1 MARCCKVVAV
11 LLVVLATA
19 AGFLLGAPPGPPR
32 GKGKA
37 PQPNVAKNK
46 VEGKPRTTAEKTLVG
61 PSPTIETITVG
72 SPQHGLFIDSEQA
85 RAIALEAATSKTVPK
100 ATTLEA
106 LHSLAHSSELELTT
120 GLSAPL
126 PVQTMEGLWRLCFCE
141 GDFLPGVDVD
151 KHGYVA
157 RGQNV
162 EILFD
167 PEGEKITLGSS
178 GFGSSLPAAM
188 QGGLSYTPETQTVTG
203 TFEKAGMESL
213 DLQAFLI
220 DDDALGFHT
229 VSEDK
234 HVILLFHAEKSKAAA
249 ARLSKAVSIAASS
262 VSEAEKAATAEA
274 KKAATAEVAGK
285 DLLNLV
291 LDIQL
296 VSEEDVHENKRLA
309 VQETGRETGSFN
321 TFIHYLETEGGMIY
335 AVVAGPILF
344 SYMKYYSPVA
354 ASKAT
359 AAAIVMVETVKHILK
374 ANA

>member
-1 MARCCKVVAV
+1 MK
-11 LLVVLATA
+11 
-19 AGFLLGAPPGPPR
+19 
-32 GKGKA
+32 
-37 PQPNVAKNK
+37 
-46 VEGKPRTTAEKTLVG
+46 
-61 PSPTIETITVG
+61 
-72 SPQHGLFIDSEQA
+72 
-85 RAIALEAATSKTVPK
+85 
-100 ATTLEA
+100 
-106 LHSLAHSSELELTT
+106 
-120 GLSAPL
+120 
-126 PVQTMEGLWRLCFCE
+126 GLWRLCFSE
-141 GDFLPGVDVD
+141 GDVLPGIDVD

-162 EILFD
+162 DILFD
-167 PEGEKITLGSS
+167 PEGKKITLASSGLGSS
-178 GFGSSLPAAM
+178 PAAV

-220 DDDALGFHT
+220 DDDALGFHI

-234 HVILLFHAEKSKAAA
+234 HGILLFQAEKSKAAA
-249 ARLSKAVSIAASS
+249 ARLSKAVSVAASS

-274 KKAATAEVAGK
+274 ERAATAKVAGK
-285 DLLNLV
+285 TLLDLA

-296 VSEEDVHENKRLA
+296 ASEEDLHEDKRLA

-321 TFIHYLETEGGMIY
+321 TFIRYLETEGGMIY

-354 ASKAT
+354 SSKAT

>member
-1 MARCCKVVAV
+1 
-11 LLVVLATA
+11 
-19 AGFLLGAPPGPPR
+19 
-32 GKGKA
+32 
-37 PQPNVAKNK
+37 
-46 VEGKPRTTAEKTLVG
+46 
-61 PSPTIETITVG
+61 
-72 SPQHGLFIDSEQA
+72 
-85 RAIALEAATSKTVPK
+85 
-100 ATTLEA
+100 
-106 LHSLAHSSELELTT
+106 
-120 GLSAPL
+120 
-126 PVQTMEGLWRLCFCE
+126 MEGLWRLCFCE
-141 GDFLPGVDVD
+141 GDFLPGIDVD

-167 PEGEKITLGSS
+167 PEGEKISLASS
-178 GFGSSLPAAM
+178 GLGSSLPAAM

-213 DLQAFLI
+213 DLRAFLI

-234 HVILLFHAEKSKAAA
+234 HGILLFHAEKSKAAA

-262 VSEAEKAATAEA
+262 VSEAEKAATAE
-274 KKAATAEVAGK
+274 VAGK
-285 DLLNLV
+285 DLLDLV
-291 LDIQL
+291 LDVQL
-296 VSEEDVHENKRLA
+296 ASEEDVHEDKRLA

-321 TFIHYLETEGGMIY
+321 TFIRYLEKEGGMIY

-354 ASKAT
+354 SNKAT

>member
-11 LLVVLATA
+11 FLVVTTA
-19 AGFLLGAPPGPPR
+19 SGFLSGAPPGPPR
-32 GKGKA
+32 GKGKT

-46 VEGKPRTTAEKTLVG
+46 VDGKPRTTADKTLVG
-61 PSPTIETITVG
+61 PSPTIETIAVD
-72 SPQHGLFIDSEQA
+72 SPQHGLFIGSEQA

-141 GDFLPGVDVD
+141 GNFLPGIDVD

-178 GFGSSLPAAM
+178 GLGSSLPVAM

-213 DLQAFLI
+213 NLRAFLI

-234 HVILLFHAEKSKAAA
+234 HGILLFHAEKSKAAA
-249 ARLSKAVSIAASS
+249 ARLSKVVLITASS
-262 VSEAEKAATAEA
+262 VSEAEKAATAE
-274 KKAATAEVAGK
+274 VADR
-285 DLLNLV
+285 DLASPLDLV
-291 LDIQL
+291 LDVQL
-296 VSEEDVHENKRLA
+296 VSEEEIHEDKRLA

-321 TFIHYLETEGGMIY
+321 TFIRYLEKEGGMIY

-354 ASKAT
+354 SGKAT
-359 AAAIVMVETVKHILK
+359 AAAMVMVETVKHILK